1 MHTPRVSRRTWI
13 VVALIMV
20 TVFPSLAA
28 AYRRHYYSS
37 WSYHSS
43 NSYYYRSYYYK
54 PAASYDGYRYHYC
67 VYYPTRPRYV
77 YYYNPYARVYWGRYD
92 LTEKGYS
99 QLADADRKE
108 QLKDIPESAFPKPGE
123 MPAIPEST
131 DQERMLAI
139 APDDLPSGDAPK
151 DAPSK

>member
-1 MHTPRVSRRTWI
+1 MYTARVSRRIWI
-13 VVALIMV
+13 VVALVML

-54 PAASYDGYRYHYC
+54 PSASYDGYRYHYC

-77 YYYNPYARVYWGRYD
+77 YYYKSLRAPLLGSVRFDERKLFAIGGR
-92 LTEKGYS
+92 GS
-99 QLADADRKE
+99 
-108 QLKDIPESAFPKPGE
+108 
-123 MPAIPEST
+123 
-131 DQERMLAI
+131 
-139 APDDLPSGDAPK
+139 
-151 DAPSK
+151 